1 MLLGKNVM
9 ARLHSGQTR
18 ETNPRDREVLARRNQ
33 EAEAERRKTLD
44 EALDEGLEDT
54 FPGSDPVSV
63 TQPAPSSCD
72 KNEQ

>member
-1 MLLGKNVM
+1 M
-9 ARLHSGQTR
+9 AHLHGEQAR
-18 ETNPRDREVLARRNQ
+18 QGNPGDREASARRSR
-33 EAEAERRKTLD
+33 EADAERRKSLD

>member
-1 MLLGKNVM
+1 MDQHRHNED
-9 ARLHSGQTR
+9 RTR
-18 ETNPRDREVLARRNQ
+18 QGGTPAERRRQ
-33 EAEAERRKTLD
+33 ADAERRKSV
-44 EALDEGLEDT
+44 EQALDEGLEDT

>member
-1 MLLGKNVM
+1 M
-9 ARLHSGQTR
+9 ARLHGEQTR
-18 ETNPRDREVLARRNQ
+18 NHNAGDKETAARRSR
-33 EAEAERRKTLD
+33 EAEAERRKSLD
-44 EALDEGLEDT
+44 EALEEGLEDT